1 MGAFDG
7 LLTIRHYAAKYE
19 NDDLRHVVAIIKGIN
34 ADLASLDFESA
45 LELHPI
51 VSFQAPIQ
59 APHQFYRQCLRD
71 LIVSKHQSWARIITL
86 GRARFVRQLERDEQQ
101 CFRAALLIEDPP
113 CDDVVAWWDSLSAQ
127 MRRENDRK
135 RMSRAREAEKLT
147 YDYEVERLKSLGIKL
162 QPKWVAID
170 DNTAGY
176 DVLSYDRCEPSP
188 RNRLIE
194 VKSTIASPLRFYVT
208 RNEWEQA
215 LKFGDSYHFHIWD
228 LAPTPPRLFQRT
240 AAQIGPHI
248 PEDQANG
255 KWATAEIPVGSG

>member
-7 LLTIRHYAAKYE
+7 LRSIRQYAAKLGK
-19 NDDLRHVVAIIKGIN
+19 DDLAHVVEIIKAIN
-34 ADLASLDFESA
+34 ADLASLDFDSA
-45 LELHPI
+45 LELHSI
-51 VSFQAPIQ
+51 VHSQAPLDT
-59 APHQFYRQCLRD
+59 PHHFYRCCLYD
-71 LIVSKHQSWARIITL
+71 LILVKRQSWARIITL
-86 GRARFVRQLERDEQQ
+86 GRGKFLRQLERDEQQ
-101 CFRAALLIEDPP
+101 CFRAALLVEEPP
-113 CDDVVAWWDSLSAQ
+113 SAEVVIWWDTLSGQ

-135 RMSRAREAEKLT
+135 RMERAREAERLT
-147 YDYEVERLKSLGIKL
+147 FDHEITRLNALGISL
-162 QPKWVAID
+162 SPKWVAID

-176 DVLSYDRCEPSP
+176 DILSFDPSEPSP

-215 LKFGDSYHFHIWD
+215 LKFGDAYHFHIWD

-240 AAQIGPHI
+240 AAQIKPHI

-255 KWATAEIPVGSG
+255 KWATAEIPVGAG